1 MLDWLMHCKYKH
13 NTTWDGSLGNFLETR
28 NENELYFF
36 NVLEN
41 TQKYISYCLC
51 GVLPHF
57 LRFCKIDWFLPP
69 LPAFYSFFCYIFE
82 FLIENILIFFTN
94 KLQVVLDNNIKQTML
109 LINKYQIQL
118 TTKILTNNYIS
129 LQFINNKLIIL
140 HNNSNIN
147 IQKLLTKNN
156 ITYKII

>member
-1 MLDWLMHCKYKH
+1 M
-13 NTTWDGSLGNFLETR
+13 
-28 NENELYFF
+28 
-36 NVLEN
+36 
-41 TQKYISYCLC
+41 
-51 GVLPHF
+51 
-57 LRFCKIDWFLPP
+57 
-69 LPAFYSFFCYIFE
+69 
-82 FLIENILIFFTN
+82 IEIILIFFTN

-147 IQKLLTKNN
+147 INKLLTKNN